1 MINDDDEE
9 DYNKLF
15 NNLSENSSDMNVKP
29 KVEEEEFKL
38 DNNELFL
45 SELGNILL
53 SNEDDVSIGNDQS
66 LDDIDKIM
74 ASCKKQQNRITHNGP
89 KLVTTFDD

>member
-15 NNLSENSSDMNVKP
+15 NNLSENSSEIKVK
-29 KVEEEEFKL
+29 EEEEFKL
-38 DNNELFL
+38 ENNELFL

-53 SNEDDVSIGNDQS
+53 SNDDDMSIGNDQS

-74 ASCKKQQNRITHNGP
+74 ASCKK
-89 KLVTTFDD
+89 